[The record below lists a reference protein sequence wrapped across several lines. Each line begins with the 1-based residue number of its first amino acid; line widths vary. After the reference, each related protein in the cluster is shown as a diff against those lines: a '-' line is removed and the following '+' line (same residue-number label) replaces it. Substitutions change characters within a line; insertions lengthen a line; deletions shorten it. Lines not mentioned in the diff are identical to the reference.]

1 MFYFGFPLL
10 KQDTELTP
18 VKVLEESSSAVIV
31 SELLL
36 SLADADAD
44 VLESFP
50 TRIHVTKLIWTVKL
64 KYSLSVNIGG
74 QVVQDT
80 YIYVQ

>member
-1 MFYFGFPLL
+1 M
-10 KQDTELTP
+10 
-18 VKVLEESSSAVIV
+18 LEESSSAVIV

-36 SLADADAD
+36 SLAGADAD

-50 TRIHVTKLIWTVKL
+50 THIHVTKLIWTVKL

-80 YIYVQ
+80 YIYMQ

>member
-1 MFYFGFPLL
+1 M
-10 KQDTELTP
+10 
-18 VKVLEESSSAVIV
+18 LEQSSSAVIV

-36 SLADADAD
+36 SLAGADAD

-50 TRIHVTKLIWTVKL
+50 TQIHVTKLMWTVKL

-80 YIYVQ
+80 YIYMQ

>member
-1 MFYFGFPLL
+1 M
-10 KQDTELTP
+10 
-18 VKVLEESSSAVIV
+18 LEESSSAVIV

-36 SLADADAD
+36 SLAGADAD

-50 TRIHVTKLIWTVKL
+50 TQIHVTKLMWTVKL

-80 YIYVQ
+80 YIYMQ

>member
-1 MFYFGFPLL
+1 M
-10 KQDTELTP
+10 
-18 VKVLEESSSAVIV
+18 LEESSSVVIV

-36 SLADADAD
+36 SLAGADAD

-50 TRIHVTKLIWTVKL
+50 TQIHVTKLMWTVKL

-80 YIYVQ
+80 YIYMQ